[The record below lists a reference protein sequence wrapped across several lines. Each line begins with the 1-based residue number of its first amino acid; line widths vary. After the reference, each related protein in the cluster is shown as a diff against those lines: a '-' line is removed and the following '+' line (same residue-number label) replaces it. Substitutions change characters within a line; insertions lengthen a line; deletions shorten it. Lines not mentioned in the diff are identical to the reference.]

1 MKKEKKRNIR
11 TGPERFV
18 RITSRLFIA
27 LSAIVLPALMII
39 FALAVNLSGTG
50 RIIYAV
56 VGVVMAIVYFV
67 IYGFYAMTVSM
78 GTVIGIEYTEMVVH
92 LTTKR
97 KVFTYDVKMGCVNVK
112 RKGKRYICTFRA
124 QNAQDKFVFWTKAP
138 FTRFS
143 DEQFTEN
150 DIRTFYPRFDELEL

>member
-11 TGPERFV
+11 TGPDKFV
-18 RITSRLFIA
+18 RFTSRLFIV
-27 LSAIVLPALMII
+27 LSIIVLPALMII
-39 FALAVNLSGTG
+39 FALAVNLPGTA
-50 RIIYAV
+50 RIVYAV
-56 VGVVMAIVYFV
+56 SGVTTAIVYFV

-78 GTVIGIEYTEMVVH
+78 GTVIGIEYTDMVVH

-112 RKGKRYICTFRA
+112 RKGKRFICTFRA
-124 QNAQDKFVFWTKAP
+124 QNTQDKFVFWTKAP
-138 FTRFS
+138 FTRYS

-150 DIRTFYPRFDELEL
+150 DIRAFYPRFDELGL